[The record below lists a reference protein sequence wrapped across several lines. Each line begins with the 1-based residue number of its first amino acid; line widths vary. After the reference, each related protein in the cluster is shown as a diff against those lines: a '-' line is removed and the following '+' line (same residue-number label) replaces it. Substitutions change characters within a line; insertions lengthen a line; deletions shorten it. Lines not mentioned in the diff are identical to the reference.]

1 MSSQAGIDV
10 QAHIETLIND
20 FRTSDPL
27 MPVIVL
33 HAEESAQD
41 EEIGKL
47 VRELRLGQ
55 EEHGSRVAEVPG
67 QPARAVAESVPAAR
81 LVRELGEP
89 RRWDSPGALY
99 RRYAFPRLRL
109 VRAINDAVREV
120 DSGAST
126 APDGERDPEQRLLDQ
141 LAKQRWR
148 PKPKAGSP
156 WRIGPSLFDT
166 AHVLPASV
174 VAGLAVLLASV
185 ELWVALAAVL
195 GILALLTALNYWLPG
210 RAPIFLWLRRESR
223 WFLTTTFL
231 LPVAG
236 QQPSEVRM
244 LHPVRSWKAI
254 AARAND
260 VAESLREGGQ
270 AQLQLHVLA
279 LLEDLR
285 DNHRRRSWDL
295 RGLKRIRPP
304 VLFLPG
310 ADERG
315 GGIALIKA
323 ISDVRSVRSELDP
336 LLVVAS
342 VATGDVRL
350 LDESHSGAPSHP
362 AAPASAALR
371 DSIRHAHQAW
381 EHGLRAGQSPSMSG
395 AVPWELRIALP
406 TGELRQLEEQRRW
419 CTRAPSRP
427 ALARI
432 VWSLPVF
439 SLAGL
444 MIVGSLGYSWLNL
457 RDHYCS
463 AGILTA
469 NHDTELVE
477 GVGGGDECIGIATGG
492 VRFAGTGGS
501 GSDTE
506 NAGAGEAGDNSIG
519 TRTGT
524 SGSGDTTAPGTE
536 DSAVPWTLAQVE
548 ERIHAENAKVER
560 DYRGSYVTVVYA
572 GPLSSDPE
580 YGRPPVKGTEELA
593 GVYLA
598 QAAIN
603 KENGVKLRVLPA
615 NGGLDMSQQ
624 RKMADRIAAYA
635 EKDPTVVGVVGLGR
649 DLRTSLAT
657 ADRLVEAGLPVVSGT
672 NSAAYLPV
680 QMPNWFSLAAPD
692 NWQAAQ
698 LGLLVGQ
705 LRTAG
710 KQSAVVLAR
719 DTEGS
724 DDLYTD
730 EQAYY
735 GERMLEKQG
744 FTTTVERYQVTV
756 KTASLE
762 NQVEE
767 LCAQDTPPSVIYF
780 AGRTEDV
787 GPLMTQLS
795 SRCGEQE
802 ISVITG
808 DDLSKAGFGRGA
820 DVTKKV
826 TLYHVSLTDLESAA
840 EADPPFYAN
849 AEDFLPGLTGKD
861 VSYRSSFLSNGQTA
875 LSHDATQAL
884 YEAASRSRSEQWLR
898 FPAEGT
904 GRGPR
909 REPQNRAT
917 TWANLRTVILKGM
930 ATGTVDFTGA
940 PVYGERGGHG
950 IALIRVRQGD
960 DGDVLRTR
968 LCGRQA
974 GDTAPLTP
982 QVCDIRQPDAP
993 E

>member
-10 QAHIETLIND
+10 QAHVETLIHE

-41 EEIGKL
+41 EQIGKL
-47 VRELRLGQ
+47 VKELRLGQ

-67 QPARAVAESVPAAR
+67 QAAQVAGEAVPAAR

-120 DSGAST
+120 DSGASA
-126 APDGERDPEQRLLDQ
+126 APDAERDREQRLLDQ

-195 GILALLTALNYWLPG
+195 GILVLLTALNYWLPG

-323 ISDVRSVRSELDP
+323 VSDVRSVRSELDP

-342 VATGDVRL
+342 VARNDVYL
-350 LDESHSGAPSHP
+350 LDESHSGAPSNP
-362 AAPASAALR
+362 AAPASAGLR
-371 DSIRHAHQAW
+371 DSIRRAHQAW

-406 TGELRQLEEQRRW
+406 TAELRQLEEQRRW

-427 ALARI
+427 ALARL

-444 MIVGSLGYSWLNL
+444 MIVGLLGYSWWDL
-457 RDHYCS
+457 RHRYCS

-469 NHDTELVE
+469 NHDTQLVK
-477 GVGGGDECIGIATGG
+477 GVRGSDECIGIATGG
-492 VRFAGTGGS
+492 VRFAVEGEGEGEGGS
-501 GSDTE
+501 GSGSDGE
-506 NAGAGEAGDNSIG
+506 NADADGPPSPADLS
-519 TRTGT
+519 
-524 SGSGDTTAPGTE
+524 TE
-536 DSAVPWTLAQVE
+536 DSSVPWTLAQVE
-548 ERIHAENAKVER
+548 DRIHAENAKVER
-560 DYRGSYVTVVYA
+560 NYQGSYVTVVYA

-580 YGRPPVKGTEELA
+580 DGRPPVKGAEELA

-603 KENGVKLRVLPA
+603 KENRVKLRVLPA
-615 NGGLDMSQQ
+615 NGGLDMSRQ
-624 RKMADRIAAYA
+624 RKMADRIAEYA

-649 DLRTSLAT
+649 DLETSLAT

-672 NSAAYLPV
+672 NSASYLPP

-692 NWQAAQ
+692 NWQAEQ

-705 LRTAG
+705 LRTPG
-710 KQSAVVLAR
+710 KQHAVVLAR
-719 DTEGS
+719 DTSGS

-735 GERMLEKQG
+735 GAKMLKKQG
-744 FTTTVERYQVTV
+744 FITTVERYQVTV
-756 KTASLE
+756 RTASLE
-762 NQVEE
+762 NQVEG

-795 SRCGEQE
+795 SRCGDQE

-808 DDLSKAGFGRGA
+808 DDLSKAAFGRGA

-826 TLYHVSLTDLESAA
+826 TLYHVSLTDLETAA
-840 EADPPFYAN
+840 EDDPPFYTN
-849 AEDFLPGLTGKD
+849 AEDFLPGLQGKD
-861 VSYRSSFLSNGQTA
+861 VSYESPFLSNGQTA

-884 YEAASRSRSEQWLR
+884 YEAASRSRSRQPQRL
-898 FPAEGT
+898 PAEDT
-904 GRGPR
+904 SRGLR

-917 TWANLRTVILKGM
+917 TWANLRTVKLKSM
-930 ATGTVDFTGA
+930 ATGTVDFTEA
-940 PVYGERGGHG
+940 PVYDERVGHG

-960 DGDVLRTR
+960 DGEVERTR
-968 LCGRQA
+968 LCGRPA
-974 GDTAPLTP
+974 GDRTPLTP
-982 QVCDIRQPDAP
+982 QACNIRQPDTP

>member
-10 QAHIETLIND
+10 QAHIETLIHD

-41 EEIGKL
+41 EQIGKL
-47 VRELRLGQ
+47 VKELRLGQ
-55 EEHGSRVAEVPG
+55 EEHGSRVAEVPR
-67 QPARAVAESVPAAR
+67 QPSQAAAETVPAAR

-126 APDGERDPEQRLLDQ
+126 APDAERDREQRLLDQ

-156 WRIGPSLFDT
+156 RRFGPSLFDT

-195 GILALLTALNYWLPG
+195 GILTLLTALNYWLPG

-254 AARAND
+254 AARADD

-323 ISDVRSVRSELDP
+323 VSDVRSVRSELDP

-342 VATGDVRL
+342 VATNDVYL
-350 LDESHSGAPSHP
+350 LDESHSGAPGNP
-362 AAPASAALR
+362 AAPASAGLR
-371 DSIRHAHQAW
+371 DSIRQAHQAW

-419 CTRAPSRP
+419 CTRAPSQP
-427 ALARI
+427 ALARL

-444 MIVGSLGYSWLNL
+444 LIVGLLGYSWSDL
-457 RDHYCS
+457 RDRYCS

-469 NHDTELVE
+469 NHDTQLVK
-477 GVGGGDECIGIATGG
+477 GVGGSDECIGIATGG
-492 VRFAGTGGS
+492 VRFAGEGDSASEGTS
-501 GSDTE
+501 
-506 NAGAGEAGDNSIG
+506 AGEAGG
-519 TRTGT
+519 T
-524 SGSGDTTAPGTE
+524 GSGDTGTGAGGPGTE

-548 ERIHAENAKVER
+548 ERIHAENAKVEQN
-560 DYRGSYVTVVYA
+560 YQGSYVTVVYA
-572 GPLSSDPE
+572 GPLSRDPE
-580 YGRPPVKGTEELA
+580 DGRPPVKGTEELA

-603 KENGVKLRVLPA
+603 EENRVKLRVLPA

-624 RKMADRIAAYA
+624 QKMADRIAAYA

-692 NWQAAQ
+692 NWQARQ

-705 LRTAG
+705 LRTPG
-710 KQSAVVLAR
+710 KRHAVVLAR
-719 DTEGS
+719 DTSGS

-735 GERMLEKQG
+735 GARMLKEEG

-756 KTASLE
+756 ETASLE
-762 NQVEE
+762 NQVEK

-795 SRCGEQE
+795 SRCGDQE

-808 DDLSKAGFGRGA
+808 DDLSKAAFGRGA

-849 AEDFLPGLTGKD
+849 AEDFLPGLKGKD
-861 VSYRSSFLSNGQTA
+861 VSYESPFLSNGQTA

-884 YEAASRSRSEQWLR
+884 YEAASRSRSQRPLR
-898 FPAEGT
+898 LPAEGT
-904 GRGPR
+904 SRGLR
-909 REPQNRAT
+909 REPQDRAT
-917 TWANLRTVILKGM
+917 TWANLRTVSLKSM
-930 ATGTVDFTGA
+930 ATGTVDFTKA
-940 PVYGERGGHG
+940 PVYGERVGHG
-950 IALIRVRQGD
+950 IALVRVRQGD

-968 LCGRQA
+968 LCGRPA
-974 GDTAPLTP
+974 GNTAPLTP
-982 QVCDIRQPDAP
+982 QACDIRQRDTP